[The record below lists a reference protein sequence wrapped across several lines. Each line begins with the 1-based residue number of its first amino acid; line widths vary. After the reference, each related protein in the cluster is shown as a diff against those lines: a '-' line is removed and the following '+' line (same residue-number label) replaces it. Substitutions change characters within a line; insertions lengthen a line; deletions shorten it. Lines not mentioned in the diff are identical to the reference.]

1 LIRQKVQHI
10 AIAEMWTMKIVL
22 RGPEPIYGSELGTP
36 GECERYT
43 TKEMVTH
50 DVAR

>member
-1 LIRQKVQHI
+1 
-10 AIAEMWTMKIVL
+10 MWTMKIV
-22 RGPEPIYGSELGTP
+22 PELIYGSELGTP

-50 DVAR
+50 DMAR